1 MNLEQR
7 LLEASAPGG
16 DRETIRRIVSQRA
29 NDDPTLAA
37 TVQLSALP
45 RTLDDEVVSV
55 LWRVASDPRARA
67 LADSGQDGAS
77 AEPPSVATVFD
88 GLGFVIQHSDGR
100 WVMHDIAREAL
111 LEELREE
118 ALRPRFIL
126 AVQALHALF
135 VERAGT
141 ARAARRSARRVGPI
155 IHAGSP
161 ARFEQ
166 IMRSVDGRSLSPA
179 IEAVDVAAHVTPT
192 AGLEVFKTQA
202 RSEIEDENP
211 LAVDGLIR
219 AAERILTAGTESVG
233 DFTKWEIQLVRVELL
248 MLLGDLSQAEEL
260 VRSLTDDTI
269 DEGIRDRA
277 LAHLFTCLSRQSRER
292 EALDVAQHRLAV
304 SPDDNLSRRSQA
316 RLNIAEMQVAAGK
329 LTACRS
335 TCEELLSDAAAAQD
349 GELESIAWSLAALTS
364 TEMGLPDAPELL
376 VNAFDRHR
384 LSSAL
389 SRWAASTLATV
400 AVHVARTSSPEV
412 LTAVIAEAEALESLA
427 ADGPT
432 SPEPK
437 LARLNA
443 AGRLLEAMQ
452 LVGDLGGLAPPSTLA
467 DWTLRQT
474 VADLLL
480 STRRLDEAETA
491 YTEIIAAPEGWI
503 EPLRRAAAL
512 ANRGL
517 VRLQRSRLDEAEADL
532 VRAYGMPL
540 VSEHP
545 LYGPLCA
552 GALALAEAR
561 RGLIPE
567 ATRWLDVAFATE
579 TEALALHVMR
589 LAWRAEVFELAGDL
603 EGALSQRRI
612 SMAVAEKAGLLGDAL
627 EGAAA
632 ALRLAALLRRW
643 PLACELNAD
652 VGRLLAEIEAID
664 QAERRPDLAVRAAG
678 STLAMLGLDPRRLSP
693 IDALDDL
700 TQAAAAQP
708 ANWWLTLNVAYGAI
722 RLGAYQRAWEAF
734 EHLGAG
740 EPALK
745 ALPVLRRRHAESMFR
760 AGEQLLENGQAHR
773 ALTAFEGAPLLHD
786 GVLDPLL
793 VASRSA
799 FAYVAL
805 GEDALARSV
814 IERYASE
821 QLESPSERFI
831 TECLA
836 GMVELIAGDP
846 GAADAHFLHALGAI
860 SDDDAKS
867 YWAMIRGVGALVLP
881 EHIDRFASH
890 FAGFRVHE
898 QRGADMARFT
908 PTINTPVPDG
918 WFVKQSITLLAS
930 DRQANIIASSEPLD
944 PPIDTERYAAAQGEL
959 LSKEFP
965 GYIEHD
971 AGWQTLDNGEQVIR
985 RRFSWEP
992 PDGVRVTQ
1000 VQMYAAAG
1008 GTGYTATATTP
1019 TSEFDRHHLV
1029 IATVLQGLVFNP
1041 EKSRAGPASDRQRPE

>member
-16 DRETIRRIVSQRA
+16 DRETIRRIVSRRA
-29 NDDPTLAA
+29 NEDPTLAA
-37 TVQLSALP
+37 TVRLGALP

-55 LWRVASDPRARA
+55 LWRVAS
-67 LADSGQDGAS
+67 GGDG

-111 LEELREE
+111 LDELREE
-118 ALRPRFIL
+118 AFRPLFIN
-126 AVQALHALF
+126 AVQALRALF

-166 IMRSVDGRSLSPA
+166 VMRSVDGRSLSPA
-179 IEAVDVAAHVTPT
+179 IEAVEVAAQVTP
-192 AGLEVFKTQA
+192 ADGLEVFKAQA
-202 RSEIEDENP
+202 RSEIQDEDP

-219 AAERILTAGTESVG
+219 AAERILTAEPGSVG
-233 DFTKWEIQLVRVELL
+233 DFTKWEIQLVRVELHL
-248 MLLGDLSQAEEL
+248 LLGDLGQAEEL
-260 VRSLTDDTI
+260 VRPLTDDTI

-277 LAHLFTCLSRQSRER
+277 LAHLFTCLFRQSRQR
-292 EALDVAQHRLAV
+292 EALEVAQLRLAV
-304 SPDDNLSRRSQA
+304 SPGDDFLRRFRA
-316 RLNIAEMQVAAGK
+316 RLNIAEVQAAVGK
-329 LTACRS
+329 LTACLS
-335 TCEELLSDAAAAQD
+335 TCEEMLADAAAAQD
-349 GELESIAWSLAALTS
+349 GQLESVAWSLAASTS
-364 TEMGLPDAPELL
+364 TEIGSPNVPELL
-376 VNAFDRHR
+376 VMAFDRHR
-384 LSSAL
+384 LSSAP
-389 SRWAASTLATV
+389 SEWAASTLAT
-400 AVHVARTSSPEV
+400 AAIHVARTASPEV

-437 LARLNA
+437 LARLNT
-443 AGRLLEAMQ
+443 AGRLLQAMQ
-452 LVGDLGGLAPPSTLA
+452 LVDDLGGLAPPSTLA

-474 VADLLL
+474 VAHLLL
-480 STRRLDEAETA
+480 STRRFDEAETA
-491 YTEIIAAPEGWI
+491 YTEIIAAAEGWV
-503 EPLRRAAAL
+503 EPLQRAAAV
-512 ANRGL
+512 ADRGL

-532 VRAYGMPL
+532 LRAYDMPF

-552 GALALAEAR
+552 GALALAKAR

-567 ATRWLDVAFATE
+567 ATWWLEVAFATD
-579 TEALALHVMR
+579 TEGLTLDAMR

-612 SMAVAEKAGLLGDAL
+612 SMALAEKAGRLSDAV
-627 EGAAA
+627 EGAVAA
-632 ALRLAALLRRW
+632 FRLATLLRQW
-643 PLACELNAD
+643 PIACELNAD
-652 VGRLLAEIEAID
+652 VGRLLAKIEVID
-664 QAERRPDLAVRAAG
+664 RAERPPHLAVRAAC
-678 STLAMLGLDPRRLSP
+678 STLALLGLDPRRLSP

-708 ANWWLTLNVAYGAI
+708 ANWWLTLNVAYGSI
-722 RLGAYQRAWEAF
+722 RLGAYERAWEAF
-734 EHLGAG
+734 EHLGAQ
-740 EPALK
+740 EPALM
-745 ALPVLRRRHAESMFR
+745 ALPVLGRRHAESMFR
-760 AGEQLLENGQAHR
+760 AGEQLLENGQAER

-786 GVLDPLL
+786 GALDPLL
-793 VASRSA
+793 ITSRSA

-805 GEDALARSV
+805 GEDGPARSV
-814 IERYASE
+814 IERYAAE
-821 QLESPSERFI
+821 QADSPSGRFI

-836 GMVELIAGDP
+836 GMVELLAGDP
-846 GAADAHFLHALGAI
+846 GAADAHFEHALGAI
-860 SDDDAKS
+860 SDDYAKS
-867 YWAMIRGVGALVLP
+867 YWAMIRGVGALALP

-890 FAGFRVHE
+890 LAGFRVHE

-918 WFVKQSITLLAS
+918 WFVKQSITLLAA
-930 DRQANIIASSEPLD
+930 DGQANIIASSEPLD
-944 PPIDTERYAAAQGEL
+944 PPIDTERYAEAQGEL
-959 LSKEFP
+959 LSKDFP

-1000 VQMYAAAG
+1000 IQMYAAAG

-1019 TSEFDRHHLV
+1019 TSELDRYQLV
-1029 IATVLQGLVFNP
+1029 MATVLQGLVFNP
-1041 EKSRAGPASDRQRPE
+1041 EKGRAGPTFDRSEA